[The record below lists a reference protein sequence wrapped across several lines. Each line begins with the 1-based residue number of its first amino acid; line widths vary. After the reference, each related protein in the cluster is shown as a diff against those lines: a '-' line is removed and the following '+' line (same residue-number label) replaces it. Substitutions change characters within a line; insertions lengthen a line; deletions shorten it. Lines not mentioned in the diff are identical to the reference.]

1 MAFTPKDRAELARA
15 RRVVEGL
22 EAKERDALE
31 ALRVVLCEV
40 RSLAHNANW
49 EPAEIAAHADAI
61 RDALEPF
68 DSGVREA
75 APKDDIPF

>member
-1 MAFTPKDRAELARA
+1 MAFTPKDRSELARA
-15 RRVVEGL
+15 RRVVEEL

-31 ALRVVLCEV
+31 ELRVVLCEV
-40 RSLAHNANW
+40 RGLAHNANW

-68 DSGVREA
+68 DSGVRLAEPA
-75 APKDDIPF
+75 E